1 VRNNPFQ
8 SDWLA
13 TSVAASVAQR
23 PRGTQSYAAGET
35 TTALEFI
42 TLPELL
48 RQCVQKHG
56 SRDAAIFDGE
66 GLKLSWYDLAAQV
79 DRMAAGLLALGL
91 RRGNRVGIWAP
102 NRHEWL
108 ITQFATARIGLIL
121 VNINPAYRKSE
132 LEYALRAVGC
142 RALVMSRQF
151 KSSDYLSMILDLM
164 TELSLAGEKGSVDSV
179 RLPDLKH
186 VIVLGD
192 AQAPV
197 RCLTYRELE
206 ALAGPAQRQRLDPLT
221 SALDPD
227 DAINIQFTS
236 GTTGLPKGATLSH
249 FNIVNNA
256 RYTALAMRLS
266 ERDRLCI
273 PVPLYHCFG
282 MVLGVLCAV
291 ASGATM
297 VFPGE
302 GFDAGETLASVDR
315 HRCTVLHGVPTMFV
329 AMLERKDRATLD
341 LSSLRTGIMAG
352 APCPTDTMRRVIS
365 EMHMAQV
372 TIAYGMTETAPISFQ
387 SSLHDTLERR
397 VSTVG
402 RVQPHFEAKIIDRQ
416 GRIVP
421 LGETGQICTRGY
433 GVMRG
438 YWKDPTRT
446 AEAIDE
452 AGWMHTGDLGVM
464 DAEGYLNIVGRVKD
478 MLIRGGENIYPRE
491 IEEFLLQHPAILAV
505 QVVGVPDEK
514 YGEEVAAC
522 IILREGELLDDAA
535 VRVYCKDQIAHY
547 KVPRYIEF
555 MPEFPMTAT
564 GKPQKFTLREQL
576 IRQYGLSAVAT
587 A

>member
-1 VRNNPFQ
+1 MRNNPFQ

-164 TELSLAGEKGSVDSV
+164 PELSLAGEKGSVDSF

>member
-1 VRNNPFQ
+1 MRNNPFQ

-13 TSVAASVAQR
+13 TSVAQR

-164 TELSLAGEKGSVDSV
+164 PELSLAGEKGSVDSV

-329 AMLERKDRATLD
+329 AMLEHKDRAMLD

>member
-1 VRNNPFQ
+1 MRNNPFQ

-108 ITQFATARIGLIL
+108 VTQFATARIGLIL

-164 TELSLAGEKGSVDSV
+164 PELSLAGEKGSVDSV

>member
-1 VRNNPFQ
+1 MQSNPFQ

-13 TSVAASVAQR
+13 GSQVKVQK
-23 PRGTQSYAAGET
+23 PRGSTSYVAGDT
-35 TTALEFI
+35 STPLEFI
-42 TLPELL
+42 TLPEFLK
-48 RQCVQKHG
+48 QCVQRHG
-56 SRDAAIFDGE
+56 SRDAAIFDAE
-66 GLKLSWYDLAAQV
+66 RLRLSWYDLASRV

-91 RRGNRVGIWAP
+91 RKGNRVGIWAP

-108 ITQFATARIGLIL
+108 VTQFATARIGLIL

-132 LEYALRAVGC
+132 LEYALRKVGC
-142 RALVMSRQF
+142 RALVMSRRY
-151 KSSDYLSMILDLM
+151 KSSDYLSML
-164 TELSLAGEKGSVDSV
+164 TELVPELNMAGERGHVDAV

-186 VIVLGD
+186 VILLGEEP
-192 AQAPV
+192 APP
-197 RCLTYRELE
+197 RCLSYRDLLS
-206 ALAGPAQRQRLDPLT
+206 LAGPAQTGRLDALT
-221 SALDPD
+221 AALDPD

-236 GTTGLPKGATLSH
+236 GTTGSPKGATLSH

-256 RYTALAMRLS
+256 RYTAMAMNLG

-315 HRCTVLHGVPTMFV
+315 HRCTALHGVPTMFV
-329 AMLERKDRATLD
+329 AMLEHKEKAQFD

-352 APCPTDTMRRVIS
+352 APCPVDTMRRVIR
-365 EMHMAQV
+365 EMHMSQV

-387 SSLHDTLERR
+387 TGLDDTLERR

-402 RVQPHFEAKIIDRQ
+402 RVQPHFEAKIIDRH
-416 GRIVP
+416 GRIVAIGQP
-421 LGETGQICTRGY
+421 GQICTRGY

-438 YWKDPTRT
+438 YWKDPERT
-446 AEAIDE
+446 AEAVDPS
-452 AGWMHTGDLGVM
+452 GWMHTGDLGVM
-464 DAEGYLNIVGRVKD
+464 DADGYVNIVGRVKD
-478 MLIRGGENIYPRE
+478 MVIRGGENIYPRE
-491 IEEFLLQHPAILAV
+491 IEEFLLRHPAILAA

-514 YGEEVAAC
+514 YGEELAAC
-522 IILREGELLDDAA
+522 LILRDGESLDEEAL
-535 VRVYCKDQIAHY
+535 RVFCKDQMAHY

-555 MPEFPMTAT
+555 MQEFPMTAT
-564 GKPQKFTLREQL
+564 GKPQKFSLREQL
-576 IRQYGLSAVAT
+576 MRKYGLHAVAT